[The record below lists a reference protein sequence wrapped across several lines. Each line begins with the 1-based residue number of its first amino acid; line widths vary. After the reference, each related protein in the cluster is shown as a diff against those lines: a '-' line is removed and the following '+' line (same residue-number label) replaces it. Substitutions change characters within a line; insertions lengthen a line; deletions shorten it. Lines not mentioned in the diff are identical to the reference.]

1 MANCYRVDCSKELKR
16 LPPMQ
21 NHHVIIG
28 DGVTA
33 AEFATTHRC
42 VAGDTITIIG
52 PNVEN
57 LSRGVAYAK
66 APADAP

>member
-1 MANCYRVDCSKELKR
+1 
-16 LPPMQ
+16 MQ